1 MAKGKRPSQPL
12 LTDDM
17 PLKGGVRR
25 PRNPDQPALPFDPFP
40 DLVEPCLSVLKQKV
54 PTGPEWLFEI
64 KFDGYRVSAFKQGAK
79 VQVRTKN
86 GHDWTHKFPDIA
98 DAVAGLAVE
107 TIVIDGEAVVLD
119 AIGRSDF
126 NALQKALGPGNSKA
140 PAANVI
146 LYAFDVLYFDGH
158 DLTGLDLEDRRSIL
172 EGIVP
177 EQHSAIRFSEEIEA
191 DPATIMKH
199 VSALELEGIIA
210 KHRHRSYHS
219 GRSGDWL
226 KIKCVQS
233 ETFAVIG
240 YRASGSGISKLLLA
254 GRKNGVWAYA
264 GSVGSGLTERLSAWL
279 RETLGKRV
287 LKTSVAPGAGQA
299 IFTKPEVLV
308 EVKFRGWTSEGK
320 LRHASLKGVRTIEDD
335 AEVFEMGLNGTE

>member
-1 MAKGKRPSQPL
+1 MAKQKRPSQPL
-12 LTDDM
+12 LTDGM

-25 PRNPDQPALPFDPFP
+25 PRDPDQPTLPFDPFP
-40 DLVEPCLSVLKQKV
+40 DLVEPCLAVLKQKV
-54 PTGPEWLFEI
+54 PLGPEWLLEI
-64 KFDGYRVSAFKQGAK
+64 KFDGYRVSAYKQGQK
-79 VQVRTKN
+79 VRIRTKN

-98 DAVAGLAVE
+98 DTVAGLPVE

-119 AIGRSDF
+119 AVGRTDF

-172 EGIVP
+172 EGIIP

-191 DPATIMKH
+191 DPATIMEH
-199 VSALELEGIIA
+199 VCALELEGIIA

-219 GRSGDWL
+219 DRSGDWL

-240 YRASGSGISKLLLA
+240 YRVSGSGISKLLLA
-254 GRKNGVWAYA
+254 GRKDGTWAYA
-264 GSVGSGLTERLSAWL
+264 GSVGSGLTARLSTSL
-279 RETLGKRV
+279 RSSLGKLVR
-287 LKTSVAPGAGQA
+287 KTSVAPGASRA
-299 IFTKPEVLV
+299 VFTRPEVLV

-320 LRHASLKGVRTIEDD
+320 LRHASLKGVRTTEDE
-335 AEVFEMGLNGTE
+335 AEVFEMGANGTE